1 MALVISWGVVGISA
15 YTGGYISLV
24 RHHRRILQRR
34 VSLRDHVNKMKTVF
48 GTFGK
53 KKNNHQRHK
62 YYISLVSRNF

>member
-53 KKNNHQRHK
+53 KKKQSPK
-62 YYISLVSRNF
+62 A